1 MPNLHPL
8 DVAFIAATVAEEAN
22 VAKVSKPFGFTTEV
36 LKVMFEDTE
45 PYKIERAI
53 RDGNYSDL
61 YWEETETR
69 VACVL
74 PGVGSIMALKSDL
87 TDWKFIAES

>member
-8 DVAFIAATVAEEAN
+8 DIALFAATVAEEAHTSGIARPRN
-22 VAKVSKPFGFTTEV
+22 ITTEV
-36 LKVMFEDTE
+36 LKAIFEDTE
-45 PYKIERAI
+45 PYRLEQAI
-53 RDGNYSDL
+53 RNSDYSDL
-61 YWEETETR
+61 YWEETSTH
-69 VACVL
+69 VICGL

>member
-8 DVAFIAATVAEEAN
+8 DIALFAATVAEEAHTSGI
-22 VAKVSKPFGFTTEV
+22 AKPKNITTEV
-36 LKVMFEDTE
+36 LKAIFEDTE
-45 PYKIERAI
+45 PYKIEQAI
-53 RDGNYSDL
+53 RNGDYSDL

-87 TDWKFIAES
+87 ANWKFIAES